1 MYLYLA
7 FYFLLGLVVGS
18 FLNVCIYRLPRHE
31 SIVFPGSHCPECGHA
46 VRPYDNIPVLS
57 YLWLLGKC
65 RNCGK
70 PIPLRYPAVELLTGV
85 AFFSCAFTW
94 NFTAPS
100 FLNSV
105 FLAAIIV
112 LVFIDYQHQI
122 LPNVLTIPGAAVGIL
137 LSPFQAANLYGDV
150 VSYSIATALLGDDAE
165 RILPWVGSIFGALVG
180 GGLLLVVGLVYRFTR
195 KRQGLGLGDVKM
207 MAMVGAFL
215 GWRLALLTIFFG
227 SFIGSVI
234 GLFLILFRGKN
245 LQHRLAFGTL
255 LGAAAVSALFFGLPV
270 IDWYTSSRR

>member
-46 VRPYDNIPVLS
+46 VRPYDNVPVLS

-65 RNCGK
+65 RDCGK
-70 PIPLRYPAVELLTGV
+70 PIPLQYPAVELLTGF
-85 AFFSCAFTW
+85 ALLACALTW
-94 NFTAPS
+94 NFTRPT

-105 FLAAIIV
+105 FLSTMII
-112 LVFIDYQHQI
+112 LAFIDYQHQI
-122 LPNVLTIPGAAVGIL
+122 LPNVLTIPGVIAGIL
-137 LSPFQAANLYGDV
+137 LSPFQAASLYGDV
-150 VSYSIATALLGDDAE
+150 VSYSIAAALLGGDPE
-165 RILPWVGSIFGALVG
+165 RILPWVGSVFGAAVG
-180 GGLLLVVGLVYRFTR
+180 GGLLLVVGYAYKFTR

-215 GWRLALLTIFFG
+215 GWRLAMLTIFFG

-255 LGAAAVSALFFGLPV
+255 LGAAAALALFFGLPV